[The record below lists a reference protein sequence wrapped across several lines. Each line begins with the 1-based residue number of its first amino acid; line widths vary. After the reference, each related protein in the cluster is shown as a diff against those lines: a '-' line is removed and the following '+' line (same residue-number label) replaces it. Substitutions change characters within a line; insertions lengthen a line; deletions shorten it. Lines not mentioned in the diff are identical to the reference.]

1 MMCGLC
7 GPVIVLMLA
16 AALADCYVVR
26 DGGRLET
33 VGPGLDD
40 SLIRH
45 DRQGRRLGAVEEG
58 CRPHAWHGDRACGR
72 RGDTGQ
78 PRPMPPLVAHV
89 RSPHAGLADAPR
101 GCRSMEVAQQ
111 PCGAHDWARGMWRQ
125 AYEVCL

>member
-16 AALADCYVVR
+16 AALADGYVVR

-45 DRQGRRLGAVEEG
+45 DRQGRL
-58 CRPHAWHGDRACGR
+58 R
-72 RGDTGQ
+72 RHQDQ
-78 PRPMPPLVAHV
+78 
-89 RSPHAGLADAPR
+89 
-101 GCRSMEVAQQ
+101 
-111 PCGAHDWARGMWRQ
+111 
-125 AYEVCL
+125 